1 MNWHIITWAL
11 SASFLRRK
19 VVGVSLLGVGPR
31 VALLGV
37 GPVPSRPSFLRSLF
51 GGTASLLLS
60 LSAAAATKW
69 SDNQTRRQR
78 SHKQGKKGAVK
89 TAASRGFIG
98 PIGQVGFS
106 QVPVRYEAS
115 ILQVVR
121 YEVL

>member
-1 MNWHIITWAL
+1 MLFQL
-11 SASFLRRK
+11 SVFRDYNLRPERLFSLEE
-19 VVGVSLLGVGPR
+19 VGAR

-69 SDNQTRRQR
+69 SNNQTRRQR

-98 PIGQVGFS
+98 PIGQVVFS
-106 QVPVRYEAS
+106 Q
-115 ILQVVR
+115 I
-121 YEVL
+121 